1 MLLRIYGRLSHSWST
16 CGTRDATHA
25 SQERGNKYEIVTTA
39 NGIYLWWQIFV
50 SGKQFMI
57 TANGIYLWW
66 QIFASGKQFVITANG
81 IYLWWQILA
90 SGKQLMITAN
100 GIYLWWQIF
109 EAGKQFMITANGIY
123 LWWQIFVSG
132 KQFMMAMVKVMISTL
147 PPETRSFSSFL
158 VSIIISQRNS
168 DRKHKFWNI
177 VSTAERCILHM
188 HVLLECRF
196 ICIRKFTME

>member
-1 MLLRIYGRLSHSWST
+1 MVKKKTHKKINTLPQNTSQKTKVRAMWIPLKTVMILWIYGRLSHSWST
-16 CGTRDATHA
+16 CGTRDATHV
-25 SQERGNKYEIVTTA
+25 SQERGNKYEIVT
-39 NGIYLWWQIFV
+39 
-50 SGKQFMI
+50 
-57 TANGIYLWW
+57 
-66 QIFASGKQFVITANG
+66 
-81 IYLWWQILA
+81 
-90 SGKQLMITAN
+90 
-100 GIYLWWQIF
+100 
-109 EAGKQFMITANGIY
+109 TANGIY

-188 HVLLECRF
+188 YVLLECRF